1 MSITACDSKFP
12 SYVVLPYLIKSG
24 AKKETG
30 DGINRKQKKRS
41 YFEICLFE
49 FLSKSLLWP
58 FKTITKCM

>member
-12 SYVVLPYLIKSG
+12 SYVVLTYLIKFG

-30 DGINRKQKKRS
+30 DPIKRKQKKR

-49 FLSKSLLWP
+49 FLLKSLLWP
-58 FKTITKCM
+58 F